1 MPYSHGLLQH
11 PTLPTLTAES
21 QIFARQLPY
30 TGGYTD
36 PYTGISSL
44 LISVSGLL
52 ISVKSLLTVV
62 SGLLISVRRLLTELK
77 SLLIPLK
84 SLLTKVPARGTFC
97 LHPPI
102 VSVVI
107 SAASSVG

>member
-1 MPYSHGLLQH
+1 MPYSHRLLQH
-11 PTLPTLTAES
+11 PALPTLTAES
-21 QIFARQLPY
+21 QIFACQPPY

-44 LISVSGLL
+44 LISVRR
-52 ISVKSLLTVV
+52 LLTVV
-62 SGLLISVRRLLTELK
+62 SGLLIFVKRLLTELK
-77 SLLIPLK
+77 SLLK
-84 SLLTKVPARGTFC
+84 KVPARGTFC

-102 VSVVI
+102 VSVVV